1 MHEASKF
8 VEEVN
13 TMKELIVEQMTYNEI
28 LNIDEK
34 SLKAIQTAIRLV
46 DAYGELTLKQAKE
59 IEEIN
64 RKLDTLLFNVTMLLN
79 NN

>member
-46 DAYGELTLKQAKE
+46 DAYGELTLKQAEE

-64 RKLDTLLFNVTMLLN
+64 KKLCVLLSNVSTLLN

>member
-1 MHEASKF
+1 MDEASKF

-46 DAYGELTLKQAKE
+46 DAYGELTLKQAEE

-64 RKLDTLLFNVTMLLN
+64 KKLCVLLSNVSTLLN

>member
-46 DAYGELTLKQAKE
+46 DAYGELTLKQAEE

-64 RKLDTLLFNVTMLLN
+64 KKLCILLSNVSTLLN

>member
-1 MHEASKF
+1 MNEASKF

-46 DAYGELTLKQAKE
+46 DAYGELTIKQAEE

-64 RKLDTLLFNVTMLLN
+64 RKLDTLLFKMDTLLSK
-79 NN
+79 

>member
-46 DAYGELTLKQAKE
+46 DAYEELTLKQAKE

-64 RKLDTLLFNVTMLLN
+64 RKLDTLLFNVTTLLN

>member
-46 DAYGELTLKQAKE
+46 DAYGELTLKQANE

-64 RKLDTLLFNVTMLLN
+64 KKLCILLSNVSALLN

>member
-59 IEEIN
+59 IEETN
-64 RKLDTLLFNVTMLLN
+64 RKLDTLLFNVTTLLN

>member
-1 MHEASKF
+1 MNEASKF

-64 RKLDTLLFNVTMLLN
+64 KKLCILLSNVSTLLN

>member
-64 RKLDTLLFNVTMLLN
+64 RKLDTLLLNVTTLLN
-79 NN
+79 NS

>member
-28 LNIDEK
+28 LNTDEK
-34 SLKAIQTAIRLV
+34 S
-46 DAYGELTLKQAKE
+46 
-59 IEEIN
+59 
-64 RKLDTLLFNVTMLLN
+64 
-79 NN
+79 

>member
-46 DAYGELTLKQAKE
+46 DAYGELTLNQAKE

-64 RKLDTLLFNVTMLLN
+64 KKLDTLLFKMDTLLSK
-79 NN
+79 